1 MQATSRPNNYTY
13 FNIITALCTTFLLLG
28 LVLQSR
34 LISIGPTY
42 ISGTVFVYPL
52 SCFLLDLIAE
62 VYGYQYARQVLW
74 ATIIANI
81 IFASVV
87 AIIIKL
93 SFPGFWSTYSNEFD
107 LAMAPIFRTMSF
119 GMISIVVGQFIN
131 IYAISKF
138 RVLTKGKYFAL
149 RSVSSTM
156 IGEII
161 TALIA
166 LIGIFSK
173 RMPTDDIFVIM
184 LTELGI
190 MFILAL
196 IWSIPG
202 TFIVKVLQKLEP
214 NRTEN
219 EKININ
225 PFVFKV
231 Q

>member
-1 MQATSRPNNYTY
+1 
-13 FNIITALCTTFLLLG
+13 
-28 LVLQSR
+28 
-34 LISIGPTY
+34 
-42 ISGTVFVYPL
+42 
-52 SCFLLDLIAE
+52 
-62 VYGYQYARQVLW
+62 
-74 ATIIANI
+74 
-81 IFASVV
+81 
-87 AIIIKL
+87 
-93 SFPGFWSTYSNEFD
+93 
-107 LAMAPIFRTMSF
+107 
-119 GMISIVVGQFIN
+119 MISIVVGQFIN